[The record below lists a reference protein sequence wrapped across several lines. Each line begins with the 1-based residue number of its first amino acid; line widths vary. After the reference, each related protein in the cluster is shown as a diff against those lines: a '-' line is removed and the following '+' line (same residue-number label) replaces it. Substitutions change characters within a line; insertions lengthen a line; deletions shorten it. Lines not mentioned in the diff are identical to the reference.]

1 MILGA
6 DMSNL
11 EEAGSPE
18 NMTQPVK
25 VYWQPGCSSCLK
37 TKEFL
42 IDNGISFE
50 SVNVLDDEKGF
61 AELQSL
67 GIRLVPIVARGSSWA
82 NGAVFRDVA
91 KVAGFEYGAHKML
104 PPESIKDKILMILDA
119 AQRYLQQIPDSK
131 LDEVLPGRPRSYRQ
145 LVYHVFDIPKVF
157 LDRVEYDSPYTYE
170 ALKSILPDTIKTKN
184 DLMSYGANNRTRL
197 QDWWERKGY
206 STDFEHVIR
215 SSAVDKFSVF

>member
-1 MILGA
+1 
-6 DMSNL
+6 MSNL

-157 LDRVEYDSPYTYE
+157 LDRVEYDSPYTCLLYT
-170 ALKSILPDTIKTKN
+170 SPSPRD
-184 DLMSYGANNRTRL
+184 S
-197 QDWWERKGY
+197 
-206 STDFEHVIR
+206 
-215 SSAVDKFSVF
+215 

>member
-1 MILGA
+1 
-6 DMSNL
+6 MSNL

-18 NMTQPVK
+18 NMAQPVK

-104 PPESIKDKILMILDA
+104 PPESIKDKILMIK
-119 AQRYLQQIPDSK
+119 Q
-131 LDEVLPGRPRSYRQ
+131 V
-145 LVYHVFDIPKVF
+145 
-157 LDRVEYDSPYTYE
+157 
-170 ALKSILPDTIKTKN
+170 
-184 DLMSYGANNRTRL
+184 M
-197 QDWWERKGY
+197 
-206 STDFEHVIR
+206 
-215 SSAVDKFSVF
+215 

>member
-1 MILGA
+1 
-6 DMSNL
+6 MSSL

-18 NMTQPVK
+18 NMTKPVK
-25 VYWQPGCSSCLK
+25 VYWQPGSSSCLK

-67 GIRLVPIVARGSSWA
+67 GIKLVPIVARGSSWA

-104 PPESIKDKILMILDA
+104 PAESIKDKILFK
-119 AQRYLQQIPDSK
+119 SF
-131 LDEVLPGRPRSYRQ
+131 VLKNFLTEDGKSELLISGSY
-145 LVYHVFDIPKVF
+145 
-157 LDRVEYDSPYTYE
+157 
-170 ALKSILPDTIKTKN
+170 
-184 DLMSYGANNRTRL
+184 
-197 QDWWERKGY
+197 
-206 STDFEHVIR
+206 
-215 SSAVDKFSVF
+215 